1 MLKTNTPLTN
11 LHTDIFSVS
20 DNIKELLKSVDETVF
35 GLEMIL
41 SHKSIIKRIVAPPYI
56 QFDKKGSA
64 DRQLK
69 LHNMDFYEG
78 YLSKPLF
85 FPLDTNLYGEFVTN
99 SEKLSLTLQKDE
111 KVFVQWLFKRA
122 SNWENKA
129 LNMYSSYLKGNDQPL
144 TFSIGILIQE
154 KILHLIN
161 NIASFKGG
169 KNYIEK
175 AERKILDDGFQFQL
189 RIGIKSNTSH
199 TVLDE
204 YKKILSEYN
213 YYNGIFLNRLKGKNI
228 FDDITNCRLT
238 SGKMQL
244 LGKEEI
250 TSLFCSDGIDVEST
264 FTNTTCNSHSS
275 IGQILPYL
283 TRKKSEVPSD
293 LVTNIAEALKRVGL
307 ISVAKIYNETI
318 TMGLRLIVIQFNIP
332 KNKTITQLQNKQ
344 KDLQASLGIE
354 SLGVEQGELP
364 DTVKLT
370 LPNIKPSMISLQEL
384 INSPNFTKFKK
395 DNPLAFIVGVDEANN
410 PIYLSLIKLVHLLIA
425 GTTGSGKS
433 VFLNAIAITLM
444 SSHTPEQLQIHMIDP
459 KEVEMQQYENFPH
472 VQEVVTDMEKA
483 LTVLEKLTKEMNK
496 RYSAFREHKVKNIGA
511 YNHKNKQVMPYKVC
525 IIDEYADLKT
535 LFPEVEDFIGRLGQ
549 KARAAGIHLIIATQR
564 PDSKVISGRIKSV
577 IPNAIS
583 FNLNN
588 NINYKTVF
596 GSGIPYSNL
605 LGKGDGVM
613 KIEGYSKEFQ
623 RFQSPIVSPNELEE
637 EQVYKKLEKY
647 FKGKYSD
654 VGKELI
660 NPHGNNDNSNNLN
673 IHLNRLKKIIAN
685 TRETRVTPLR
695 DLIGVK
701 MTTMVKLMNI
711 LVEEG
716 WFIKHNSKAKGYELI
731 AKNELLNKWRE

>member
-1 MLKTNTPLTN
+1 
-11 LHTDIFSVS
+11 
-20 DNIKELLKSVDETVF
+20 
-35 GLEMIL
+35 
-41 SHKSIIKRIVAPPYI
+41 
-56 QFDKKGSA
+56 
-64 DRQLK
+64 
-69 LHNMDFYEG
+69 
-78 YLSKPLF
+78 
-85 FPLDTNLYGEFVTN
+85 
-99 SEKLSLTLQKDE
+99 
-111 KVFVQWLFKRA
+111 
-122 SNWENKA
+122 
-129 LNMYSSYLKGNDQPL
+129 
-144 TFSIGILIQE
+144 
-154 KILHLIN
+154 
-161 NIASFKGG
+161 
-169 KNYIEK
+169 
-175 AERKILDDGFQFQL
+175 
-189 RIGIKSNTSH
+189 
-199 TVLDE
+199 
-204 YKKILSEYN
+204 
-213 YYNGIFLNRLKGKNI
+213 
-228 FDDITNCRLT
+228 
-238 SGKMQL
+238 
-244 LGKEEI
+244 
-250 TSLFCSDGIDVEST
+250 
-264 FTNTTCNSHSS
+264 
-275 IGQILPYL
+275 
-283 TRKKSEVPSD
+283 
-293 LVTNIAEALKRVGL
+293 
-307 ISVAKIYNETI
+307 
-318 TMGLRLIVIQFNIP
+318 
-332 KNKTITQLQNKQ
+332 
-344 KDLQASLGIE
+344 
-354 SLGVEQGELP
+354 
-364 DTVKLT
+364 
-370 LPNIKPSMISLQEL
+370 
-384 INSPNFTKFKK
+384 
-395 DNPLAFIVGVDEANN
+395 
-410 PIYLSLIKLVHLLIA
+410 
-425 GTTGSGKS
+425 
-433 VFLNAIAITLM
+433 
-444 SSHTPEQLQIHMIDP
+444 
-459 KEVEMQQYENFPH
+459 
-472 VQEVVTDMEKA
+472 
-483 LTVLEKLTKEMNK
+483 
-496 RYSAFREHKVKNIGA
+496 
-511 YNHKNKQVMPYKVC
+511 MPYKVC